1 VRVSFDGGQ
10 AESWRGSF
18 ALVDPAMVPVSTTSL
33 LDGRSGTML
42 RVWWRI
48 LTTAGWME
56 CPAGTLI
63 VEDPEVTDDGT
74 LSIGVPGLDVLSV
87 ARRGKYGA
95 SVVQVGGM
103 TVSAALQRLFD
114 TVAPGFPVSIAPSTA
129 TLPASYEL
137 WDRDP
142 AEDWTEIAAMAGMVV
157 RTDRLGTITV
167 RPDPDP
173 SAVVADW
180 QEGPTCPVVELKAG
194 TKTST
199 IPRRVVVVSTSPDVT
214 PPVVGVWTNPDAD
227 SQTIVT
233 EQRIES
239 STVTTVA
246 AAESLARMS
255 GERWARPQ
263 QSVQVTVPARPDLG
277 YRDPV
282 ALTRHQAGVS
292 GVYRVQSWDLTLS
305 GPDDAPALMPVTMMV
320 RQ

>member
-1 VRVSFDGGQ
+1 VTLRRTG
-10 AESWRGSF
+10 
-18 ALVDPAMVPVSTTSL
+18 L
-33 LDGRSGTML
+33 RSRRWLG
-42 RVWWRI
+42 WWCARI
-48 LTTAGWME
+48 
-56 CPAGTLI
+56 
-63 VEDPEVTDDGT
+63 
-74 LSIGVPGLDVLSV
+74 
-87 ARRGKYGA
+87 
-95 SVVQVGGM
+95 
-103 TVSAALQRLFD
+103 VSARSRFAR
-114 TVAPGFPVSIAPSTA
+114 TRTRPRSSRTG
-129 TLPASYEL
+129 
-137 WDRDP
+137 RK
-142 AEDWTEIAAMAGMVV
+142 V
-157 RTDRLGTITV
+157 R
-167 RPDPDP
+167 
-173 SAVVADW
+173 S
-180 QEGPTCPVVELKAG
+180 CPVVELKSG

>member
-1 VRVSFDGGQ
+1 
-10 AESWRGSF
+10 
-18 ALVDPAMVPVSTTSL
+18 ML
-33 LDGRSGTML
+33 LP
-42 RVWWRI
+42 RI
-48 LTTAGWME
+48 T
-56 CPAGTLI
+56 
-63 VEDPEVTDDGT
+63 GT

-173 SAVVADW
+173 TAVVADW
-180 QEGPTCPVVELKAG
+180 QEGPACPVVELKSG

-282 ALTRHQAGVS
+282 AYLYKAWRNKKTQTSSQYSLFA
-292 GVYRVQSWDLTLS
+292 
-305 GPDDAPALMPVTMMV
+305 DDAKARSDKLSCTDVVHILRRRLRIRVCMARENESHNLTK
-320 RQ
+320 RHF